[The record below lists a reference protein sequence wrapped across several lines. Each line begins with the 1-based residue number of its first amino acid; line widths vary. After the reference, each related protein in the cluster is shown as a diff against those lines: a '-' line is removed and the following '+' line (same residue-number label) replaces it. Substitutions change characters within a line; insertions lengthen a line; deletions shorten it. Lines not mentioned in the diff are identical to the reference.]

1 MSRSLRLLLFS
12 ISLLLGLG
20 LGLVY
25 GWVIRPV
32 QYVDTAPSSL
42 RADYRTDYVLMVA
55 EAYQAEGDIDL
66 AAQRLAQ
73 LGPAT
78 PAAIVDEAVAYANR
92 QGFAASDMELLSR
105 LARDLNAAPVPATA
119 SP

>member
-1 MSRSLRLLLFS
+1 MSLRSPLLYVGVV
-12 ISLLLGLG
+12 LGLAGG
-20 LGLVY
+20 LLY
-25 GWVIRPV
+25 GWVLHPAAPP
-32 QYVDTAPSSL
+32 TAAPAAL
-42 RADYRTDYVLMVA
+42 RQDYRTDYVLMVA
-55 EAYQAEGDIDL
+55 EAYQAERDIDL

-92 QGFAASDMELLSR
+92 QGFAAGDMELLSR
-105 LARDLNAAPVPATA
+105 LARDLNAAPAPATA

>member
-1 MSRSLRLLLFS
+1 MPQLLRTLRFWIGLAIGLAGGLL
-12 ISLLLGLG
+12 
-20 LGLVY
+20 Y
-25 GWVIRPV
+25 GWVLHPAAAP
-32 QYVDTAPSSL
+32 TAAPAAL
-42 RADYRTDYVLMVA
+42 RQDYRTDYVLMVA
-55 EAYQAEGDIDL
+55 EAYQAEADIDL

-105 LARDLNAAPVPATA
+105 LARDLNAAPAPATA